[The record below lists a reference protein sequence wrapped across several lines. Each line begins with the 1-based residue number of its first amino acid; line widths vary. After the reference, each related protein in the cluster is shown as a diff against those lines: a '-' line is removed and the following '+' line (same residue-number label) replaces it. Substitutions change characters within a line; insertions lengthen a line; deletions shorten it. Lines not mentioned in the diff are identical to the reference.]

1 MSKFSKMS
9 IFYVIFLF
17 IFIIAFVHYLRFG
30 TLSDITFTG
39 LLNLLSNAPEFDVS
53 WSLVD
58 LTIYG
63 EWEVFDFFRI
73 FLNWITD
80 IIEVLVFLFGMV
92 IKALNFI
99 IYLARGL
106 FFA

>member
-17 IFIIAFVHYLRFG
+17 IFIISFSHYIALG
-30 TLSDITFTG
+30 TFSDITFSG
-39 LLNLLSNAPEFDVS
+39 FLNWISNAPEFDVS

-63 EWEVFDFFRI
+63 DWGIFNFLRS
-73 FLNWITD
+73 FLNFFTD
-80 IIEVLVFLFGMV
+80 IFEVIIFLFGMIV
-92 IKALNFI
+92 KSLQFVVYFAL
-99 IYLARGL
+99 GL
-106 FFA
+106 FYA